1 LQLVEQDLDRSLMLE
16 PSGTGLWSVVADPN
30 YESANG
36 MFGGWTT
43 AVALRAVTSSA
54 EGEAEPS
61 VINVNFVAKIEP
73 DSTLIIQTRQVG
85 RSRAISHWAVE
96 LKSENTQATLATAS
110 VVLAE
115 RRPSDGHIDAHP
127 PSAPDPD
134 SLESVYPAPGT
145 AGERCAMRPIE
156 GFPLFDRTTTYST
169 AWVKEM
175 SGRSVDHLQ
184 LVFLSD
190 FRAPRS
196 FSWSDGPRPSAT
208 LTLSV
213 YFHAT
218 NRELTKVGDD
228 YLLSEAFGTCGAWS
242 TSEEQLR
249 LWSRGGS
256 LLSSSVQMAWYR

>member
-1 LQLVEQDLDRSLMLE
+1 MEVVEQELDRALKLE
-16 PSGTGLWSVVADPN
+16 PSGAGVWSAVADPK

-36 MFGGWTT
+36 MLGGWTT
-43 AVALRAVTSSA
+43 AVALRAVTNSA
-54 EGEAEPS
+54 TVEAEPS

-73 DSTLIIQTRQVG
+73 HSKLIIQTRRVG
-85 RSRAISHWAVE
+85 SSRAISHWMAE
-96 LKSENTQATLATAS
+96 LMSEDAPGTLATAS

-115 RRPSDGHIDAHP
+115 RRPSDGHIDIHV

-134 SLESVYPAPGT
+134 SLELLYPAPGT

-169 AWVKEM
+169 AWVKEI

-190 FRAPRS
+190 FGAPRS
-196 FSWSDGPRPSAT
+196 FYWSDGPRPSAT
-208 LTLSV
+208 LALSV

-218 NRELTKVGDD
+218 SRELAEVGDD

-242 TSEEQLR
+242 TSEEHLR
-249 LWSRGGS
+249 LWSRGGA